1 MEAYFDD
8 KLNEF
13 KNFLIK
19 LFEPLAP
26 IFAFLKSILDEIKT
40 LAGE

>member
-19 LFEPLAP
+19 LFAPLVP
-26 IFAFLKSILDEIKT
+26 IFTFLKSIFDVSTT

>member
-1 MEAYFDD
+1 MEAYFDE
-8 KLNEF
+8 LNEF

-19 LFEPLAP
+19 LFEPLVP
-26 IFAFLKSILDEIKT
+26 IFMFFKSLLDEIKT